1 MIIDDTRSPADLIA
15 FGERICIALS
25 RPFALPAA
33 HVNVSAS
40 VGFAVFP
47 VAGTN
52 AEQLYERADYALYY
66 AKHRKRG
73 QPVIFSDEHQL
84 EIRNKGKLEQCLRNA
99 DLETELSLH
108 FQPLFDVVRNEPI
121 AFEALARWHSPQL
134 GQVPPNTFIPIAERT
149 DLIHKLSHTLLRK
162 ALAAASGWPDH
173 IQISFNLSARDIASP
188 ESMAQIER
196 IVIDSGVDPGRIDF
210 EVTESALMSDFDQ
223 AMASIGRLRTLGTRI
238 SLDDFGTGYSSLS
251 YVHRLPLDKIK
262 IDRSFIIDIETR
274 GSSRDILRTV
284 LDLCRN
290 LNISC
295 VVEGME
301 TAQQAEILRELGCR
315 SMQGYYFARP
325 MAQHDVLEFL
335 AARVPAAM
343 VQAA

>member
-1 MIIDDTRSPADLIA
+1 
-15 FGERICIALS
+15 
-25 RPFALPAA
+25 
-33 HVNVSAS
+33 
-40 VGFAVFP
+40 VGMTMVETTTF
-47 VAGTN
+47 
-52 AEQLYERADYALYY
+52 
-66 AKHRKRG
+66 KRG
-73 QPVIFSDEHQL
+73 ATDFSSQMSKLKAANCDMVVLGTIIRETIGGIGTARKLGFNPIF
-84 EIRNKGKLEQCLRNA
+84 
-99 DLETELSLH
+99 
-108 FQPLFDVVRNEPI
+108 
-121 AFEALARWHSPQL
+121 L
-134 GQVPPNTFIPIAERT
+134 GSSAAYT